1 MQEQPRI
8 AAVVLAA
15 GRSTRLG
22 RPKQLL
28 PLGDRPLLAY
38 VLRCV
43 RRSSVDERYIVLGHA
58 SSAIEEA
65 VDLTGFQVLK
75 NPNYPD
81 GQSTSVRIAVESIG
95 HDVAA
100 VIFVLGDQPLLAP
113 DVIDRLADSYRDSP
127 APIIQPRFAEGP
139 GNPVLIDHSLF
150 GDLSLLT
157 GDTGA
162 RPILHQQQEL
172 IRYID
177 VSDYH
182 RPADVD
188 TWEDYEK
195 LKQFYAESDV
205 VGDL

>member
-1 MQEQPRI
+1 MSDQPVI

-15 GRSTRLG
+15 GGSTRLG

-28 PLGDRPLLAY
+28 PLGDHPLLAY
-38 VLRCV
+38 VLHCV
-43 RRSSVDERYIVLGHA
+43 RHTSADRRYIVLGHA
-58 SSAIEEA
+58 ASEIESA
-65 VDLTGFQVLK
+65 VDLSGFEILR
-75 NPNYPD
+75 NPDYSY
-81 GQSTSVRIAVESIG
+81 GQSTSVRVAVETLR
-95 HDVAA
+95 HDVSAA
-100 VIFVLGDQPLLAP
+100 IFVLGDQPLLAP
-113 DVIDRLADSYRDSP
+113 DVIDNLANSYRESP

-150 GDLSLLT
+150 EELSLLV

-162 RPILHQQQEL
+162 RPILRQQQEL

-177 VSDYH
+177 VTSHH

-188 TWEDYEK
+188 TWEDYEL
-195 LKQFYAESDV
+195 LKKHYAESDM

>member
-1 MQEQPRI
+1 MDEQPII

-15 GRSTRLG
+15 GRSSRLG

-28 PLGDRPLLAY
+28 PLGDRPLLHW

-43 RRSSVDERYIVLGHA
+43 RRASVDQRYIVLGHA
-58 SSAIEEA
+58 SSEVEDA
-65 VDLTGFQVLK
+65 VDLSGFEVLK
-75 NPNYPD
+75 NPRYQY
-81 GQSTSVRIAVESIG
+81 GQSTSVRIAVETLRDTVS
-95 HDVAA
+95 AA
-100 VIFVLGDQPLLAP
+100 VFVLGDQPLLAP
-113 DVIDRLADSYRDSP
+113 EVIDKLADSYRESP

-150 GDLSLLT
+150 DELSLLI

-162 RPILHQQQEL
+162 RPILRQQQEL

-177 VSDYH
+177 VSSFH

-188 TWEDYEK
+188 TWEDYER
-195 LKQFYAESDV
+195 LKQYYAESDT
-205 VGDL
+205 VGGS